1 MEESGKLKADV
12 YKELSV
18 ILGSDLSYDSGKI
31 IGSMCTKPHE
41 FAAEIYSHY
50 LDKNLGDPGLFPG
63 SYELEKRLIK
73 EIGTLFGDPTASGS
87 IVSGG
92 SEANMIA
99 CRVAKKI
106 RPEIKNPE
114 IVVSEAAHVSFFK
127 AADFMDITIRK
138 ARVDPETYE
147 LDMDSYKEQITEKTI
162 MLLGIPGTTGLGLV
176 EPIPEIAKLA
186 EKHKIY
192 FHADAAFG
200 GFVLPFLEKLFPNKF
215 PIWDFRL
222 PHLDSMTADPH
233 KMGMGVVPSGGFL
246 IRQKGL
252 PEKARFEIP
261 YLAGGGFKHLSLLGT
276 RPGASAISFWALM
289 EHLGFNGFL
298 EITKHCWENTL
309 LLRDLIQEVPGLKI
323 AREPVMNVLGIQ
335 LQKKCENSIC
345 KLDLELRK
353 KGWAMGIF
361 RNWNFARVVIMP
373 HITQDHIY
381 RFVDDIKDTLQS
393 LTL

>member
-1 MEESGKLKADV
+1 MQQSGKSKNEIYA
-12 YKELSV
+12 ELTA
-18 ILGSDLSYDSGKI
+18 LLRSDLSYDSGKI

-41 FAAEIYSHY
+41 FAAEVFTRY

-63 SYELEKRLIK
+63 SYELEQRLIK

-99 CRVAKKI
+99 CRIAKKL

-114 IVVSEAAHVSFFK
+114 IVISEAAHISFFK

-138 ARVDPETYE
+138 AKVDPETYE
-147 LDMDSYKEQITEKTI
+147 LDMESYKNQISDKTI
-162 MLLGIPGTTGLGLV
+162 MLLGIPGTTGLGTI

-200 GFVLPFLEKLFPNKF
+200 GFVLPFLEKLFPNKY
-215 PIWDFRL
+215 PLWDLRL
-222 PHLDSMTADPH
+222 AQLDSMTADPH

-289 EHLGFNGFL
+289 QYLGFNGFL
-298 EITKHCWENTL
+298 QIAKTCWENTL
-309 LLRDLIQEVPGLKI
+309 LLRDLIQDTPGIFI
-323 AREPVMNVLGIQ
+323 AKEPSINVLGIK
-335 LQKKCENSIC
+335 LENKADHSIC
-345 KLDLELRK
+345 KLDTELRK

-373 HITQDHIY
+373 HITQEHIY
-381 RFVDDIKDTLQS
+381 RFIEDIKEAIKQINP
-393 LTL
+393 